1 MKTVGLYNISID
13 DSGLMSTTH
22 IMDLGLDSQGR
33 ISIVTDPD

>member
-13 DSGLMSTTH
+13 DSGISMDH